1 MDVEVSAATLFKSMP
16 SPQPRF
22 CPYFPFLIGWQGLG
36 WGWVRFQRIGLLQ
49 SHFQLLELNNG
60 GEGVW
65 GHQSNRSDAEV
76 SAGISLKHKTMKRL
90 CIKLSAAAY

>member
-1 MDVEVSAATLFKSMP
+1 MLRYLPQLFSSQRP
-16 SPQPRF
+16 PPQPRF
-22 CPYFPFLIGWQGLG
+22 RPSFPFLIGWQGLG

-65 GHQSNRSDAEV
+65 V
-76 SAGISLKHKTMKRL
+76 SLRAISPTDLMLKSVRVSH
-90 CIKLSAAAY
+90 